1 MQIWKRRPH
10 PGQDEGLWGLAG
22 WVFADSL
29 LALAVVFLATLPN
42 ALPPDPPPA
51 DAEITTTSAA
61 PTTEPEPPPAVD
73 SRFVCFR
80 VGTDPALLIA
90 PPSPARD
97 AQLDD
102 IARQVGEQLN
112 RPDLSGRRAGIVLT
126 FGVADQPG
134 DGRVRAEA
142 FNRDIL
148 PRFDPAFRRPD
159 GGEVASRAFW
169 DGRPTS
175 EHPPG
180 SISVNIYPLI
190 ENGQRPLTPEA
201 QTDC

>member
-1 MQIWKRRPH
+1 MRIHTRQ
-10 PGQDEGLWGLAG
+10 PGSRQDEGLWGLAG
-22 WVFADSL
+22 WVFADTL

-51 DAEITTTSAA
+51 DMSIETTSAA
-61 PTTEPEPPPAVD
+61 PTTEPERPPAVD

-80 VGTDPALLIA
+80 VGTDPVLLTG
-90 PPSPARD
+90 PSSPARD
-97 AQLDD
+97 AQLNA
-102 IARQVGEQLN
+102 IARQVADQLN
-112 RPDLSGRRAGIVLT
+112 GPNLAGRRAGIVLT
-126 FGVADQPG
+126 FAVADLPG
-134 DGRVRAEA
+134 DGRTRAEA

-175 EHPPG
+175 DHPPG
-180 SISVNIYPLI
+180 SISINIYPII
-190 ENGQRPLTPEA
+190 ENGQAPLTPEA
-201 QTDC
+201 EIDC